1 MLLKFIGGS
10 FRVRPAGPVAPSI
23 GSILAHDRRSG
34 SPGLAYR
41 DGVKRDDGRPRVAAT
56 EQVGLAERL
65 RALADLVP
73 LLESAAAAEFGRWDV
88 PSPKGGV
95 HSLGYYV
102 FGPVGEAF
110 LAAVR
115 HNGWVVTGFAWP
127 AWLET
132 DEGRALR
139 DRPDAV
145 AAAGPEDL
153 ARLLTAI
160 IRSDRFVEGSIAG
173 AFESGLLARIARR
186 AAVLLAESGGG

>member
-1 MLLKFIGGS
+1 M
-10 FRVRPAGPVAPSI
+10 RD
-23 GSILAHDRRSG
+23 DRR
-34 SPGLAYR
+34 P
-41 DGVKRDDGRPRVAAT
+41 PAAST

-65 RALADLVP
+65 GALADLAP
-73 LLESAAAAEFGRWDV
+73 LLESAAATDFGRWELPRPRD
-88 PSPKGGV
+88 GV
-95 HSLGYYV
+95 QSLGYFV

-115 HNGWVVTGFAWP
+115 GNGWVVTGFAWP

-145 AAAGPEDL
+145 AAAGPDDL
-153 ARLLTAI
+153 ARLVTAI

>member
-1 MLLKFIGGS
+1 MDHVTG
-10 FRVRPAGPVAPSI
+10 
-23 GSILAHDRRSG
+23 
-34 SPGLAYR
+34 
-41 DGVKRDDGRPRVAAT
+41 DDGHPRAEPT
-56 EQVGLAERL
+56 EEL
-65 RALADLVP
+65 ALADRLRVLADLLP
-73 LLESAAAAEFGRWDV
+73 LLESADAEFGRWEV
-88 PSPKGGV
+88 PPPKDGL

-115 HNGWVVTGFAWP
+115 GGGWVIIGFAWP

-132 DEGRALR
+132 DEGRELR

-160 IRSDRFVEGSIAG
+160 VRSDRFVEGSIAG
-173 AFESGLLARIARR
+173 AFQSGLLARIARR
-186 AAVLLAESGGG
+186 AAVLLAEAGGR